1 VPGKK
6 KDRRLGRGL
15 SALLSETEA
24 EGELRT
30 VSISVILPSPF
41 QPRRNFSEESLAE
54 LAASIK
60 SRGLLQPLLV
70 REIAPGTYEL
80 VAGERRLRAA
90 KMAGLSEVPVL
101 VKHFSDEEAL
111 SVALIENLQREDLN
125 PLEEAEGYR
134 RLIDEF
140 GLSQEEIARR
150 VGKDRSTVANALRLL
165 RLPEEVK
172 EDLYE
177 GRLSAGHARALLAL
191 EDEGLILEARK
202 VILKRGLSVRETEKL
217 VKKLKEGE
225 KRPRKKKEPDP
236 DLEALAQEISEILGA
251 KTQIKIIKG
260 KPRFSFEFDSLEAA
274 EEFIARLKES
284 FRA

>member
-1 VPGKK
+1 MPRKK
-6 KDRRLGRGL
+6 EDKRLGRGL

-30 VSISVILPSPF
+30 VSMAAILPSPF

-60 SRGLLQPLLV
+60 SRGLLQPILV

-101 VKHFSDEEAL
+101 IRHFSDEEAL

-134 RLIDEF
+134 RLIEEF
-140 GLSQEEIARR
+140 GLSQEEIAQR

-165 RLPEEVK
+165 KLPEEVK
-172 EDLYE
+172 EDLLE
-177 GRLSAGHARALLAL
+177 GRLTAGHARALLSL
-191 EDEGLILEARK
+191 EKQELILRARK
-202 VILKRGLSVRETEKL
+202 EILRRGLSVRETERL
-217 VKKLKEGE
+217 VKRLREG
-225 KRPRKKKEPDP
+225 RPRSKNIPPDP
-236 DLEALAQEISEILGA
+236 DLEALERELSALSGA
-251 KTQIKIIKG
+251 RVKVTVVRG
-260 KPRFSFEFDSLEAA
+260 RPRFSFHFESLESA
-274 EEFIARLKES
+274 ES
-284 FRA
+284 FLDLLRGRLGS

>member
-1 VPGKK
+1 MPGKK

>member
-1 VPGKK
+1 MPGKK

-274 EEFIARLKES
+274 EEFIARLKAS

>member
-1 VPGKK
+1 MPGKK

-30 VSISVILPSPF
+30 VSISAILPSPF

-101 VKHFSDEEAL
+101 IKHFSDEEAL

-165 RLPEEVK
+165 KLPEKVK
-172 EDLYE
+172 EDLLE
-177 GRLSAGHARALLAL
+177 ERLSAGHARALLAL
-191 EDEGLILEARK
+191 EDEGLILKARDQ
-202 VILKRGLSVRETEKL
+202 VLKRKLSVRETERL
-217 VKKLKEGE
+217 VNRLKEG
-225 KRPRKKKEPDP
+225 RPQKKKALPDP
-236 DLEALAQEISEILGA
+236 DLEALGRELAELSGA
-251 KTQIKIIKG
+251 KVKVEVVKG
-260 KPRFSFEFDSLEAA
+260 RPRFRFDFEDLQSAERFLSLLR
-274 EEFIARLKES
+274 RLS
-284 FRA
+284 RC